1 MTTTAVAERTIPVA
15 ATGDRFYVRMATACL
30 AVAVVGFA
38 PTYWVPMLRGTLD
51 VHPLAHLHAAVFYGW
66 LLLLIKQSSL
76 ASAGRLARHRSL
88 GMLGVALATAML
100 FVGIGMAIDS
110 IRALD
115 AAGLG
120 EQGRRFAIVP
130 LTAAPFFA
138 GMFALAVAKARNRE
152 LHNRLILV
160 ATISLLQAAVG
171 RWFVLLLAPP
181 RPAGLTG
188 PLIPPPVAV
197 TIMPGLVADLLIVVA
212 MIHDRRTR
220 GRIHPAYLIGGAAV
234 VFLQVIRVPLSATT
248 AWAHVVNWVM
258 AVAP

>member
-1 MTTTAVAERTIPVA
+1 MTTTAVAERVIPVA

-30 AVAVVGFA
+30 VVAVVGFA

-51 VHPLAHLHAAVFYGW
+51 IHPLAHLHAAAFYGW

-110 IRALD
+110 IRELD

-171 RWFVLLLAPP
+171 RVFLLLLAPP
-181 RPAGLTG
+181 RPAGFTG

>member
-1 MTTTAVAERTIPVA
+1 MTTTAVAERAIPVA

-30 AVAVVGFA
+30 VVAVAGFA

-88 GMLGVALATAML
+88 GMLGVALATAMQ
-100 FVGIGMAIDS
+100 FVGIGIAIDT
-110 IRALD
+110 IRELD

-120 EQGRRFAIVP
+120 EQGRRFSIVP

-181 RPAGLTG
+181 PPAGFTG

-197 TIMPGLVADLLIVVA
+197 TIMPGLVADLLIAVA

-234 VFLQVIRVPLSATT
+234 LFLQVIRVPLSTTT